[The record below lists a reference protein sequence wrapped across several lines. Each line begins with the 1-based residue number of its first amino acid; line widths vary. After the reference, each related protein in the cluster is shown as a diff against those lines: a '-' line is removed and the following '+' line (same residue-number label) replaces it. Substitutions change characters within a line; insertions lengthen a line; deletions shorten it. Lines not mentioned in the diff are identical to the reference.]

1 MTAAEPPRAAFL
13 RGLRD
18 SVPFMVIVV
27 PFAMVFGV
35 VATDAGLK
43 VAEVMAFSV
52 LVIAGAAQL
61 AAVQLMAENAPT
73 VVVIASALMVNLRMA
88 MYSAALT
95 PHLGRVPVW
104 QRALV
109 AYMLTDQSFAAASAE
124 YETRPQATRA
134 AKAAYYFGIALL
146 VCPVWYGAT
155 YVGAT
160 AGNALPPGLP
170 LDFALPLTFLAMVAP
185 MMRSLPHLV
194 AILVSTLGALVG
206 SGLPYN
212 LGLIA
217 AAPFAMAAGAATEVW
232 LGRRRVRG

>member
-1 MTAAEPPRAAFL
+1 MTAAETPRAAFL

-18 SVPFMVIVV
+18 SVPFMVIIV

-35 VATDAGLK
+35 VATDAGLR

-73 VVVIASALMVNLRMA
+73 LVVIASALMVNLRMA

-124 YETRPQATRA
+124 YETRPQATGA
-134 AKAAYYFGIALL
+134 AKAAYYFGIALF
-146 VCPVWYGAT
+146 VCPIWYGAT
-155 YVGAT
+155 YAGAT

-194 AILVSTLGALVG
+194 AILVSALGALAG
-206 SGLPYN
+206 AGLPYN

-217 AAPFAMAAGAATEVW
+217 AAPVAMAAGAATEVW
-232 LGRRRVRG
+232 LDRRRARE